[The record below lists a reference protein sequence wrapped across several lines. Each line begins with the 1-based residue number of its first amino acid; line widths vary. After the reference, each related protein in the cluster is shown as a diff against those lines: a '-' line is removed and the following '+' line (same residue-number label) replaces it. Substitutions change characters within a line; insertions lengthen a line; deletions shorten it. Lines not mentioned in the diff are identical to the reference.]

1 MRDVRPAKKQDI
13 EMCLEMDLVS
23 LGIRQRV
30 IPPLVAVAG
39 QGYFGFIMKRPGNG
53 SKDTQTKPFGA
64 FDETN

>member
-1 MRDVRPAKKQDI
+1 LIGLHGQ
-13 EMCLEMDLVS
+13 
-23 LGIRQRV
+23 
-30 IPPLVAVAG
+30 VAVAG